1 VSTNTWAD
9 VTFVVVL
16 LLLVAAGLTF
26 GIPKLRDKEVPKI
39 GKRKRE
45 VPVLLAMAAV
55 VLFPIGFGFRI
66 AAETTRDPAKATIS
80 GVAYIIILLIV
91 LPLVWLAVS
100 KRFRPVVTGIVLAY
114 GFVILLET
122 FTLAYWLNG
131 TSRNFGIPLSHFD
144 AFYFALGTLTTGTGN
159 VSAMTEA
166 SRRIQ
171 TTQMVI
177 DLVFIGFIVALLMAR
192 YSSLF
197 DRSKPEPPPGPTG
210 ENLVTQ
216 LVKEL
221 RAAAEKEQNANRKQ
235 DLHKGADLLE
245 TVHDAAVKAV
255 KPAPDA

>member
-1 VSTNTWAD
+1 M
-9 VTFVVVL
+9 TFGL
-16 LLLVAAGLTF
+16 AGLLLVAAGLTF
-26 GIPKLRDKEVPKI
+26 GIPKLSDKEMPKI

-55 VLFPIGFGFRI
+55 ILVPIGFGFRI
-66 AAETTRDPAKATIS
+66 AAETTRNPAKATIS

-114 GFVILLET
+114 GFAILLET
-122 FTLAYWLNG
+122 FTLAYWYNG
-131 TSRNFGIPLSHFD
+131 TSKNFGIPLSHFD

-171 TTQMVI
+171 TTQMVV

-197 DRSKPEPPPGPTG
+197 DRPKPEPP
-210 ENLVTQ
+210 LVIQ

-221 RAAAEKEQNANRKQ
+221 RAAAEKEQSADRKQ

-245 TVHDAAVKAV
+245 TVHDAAVDAAAKAV